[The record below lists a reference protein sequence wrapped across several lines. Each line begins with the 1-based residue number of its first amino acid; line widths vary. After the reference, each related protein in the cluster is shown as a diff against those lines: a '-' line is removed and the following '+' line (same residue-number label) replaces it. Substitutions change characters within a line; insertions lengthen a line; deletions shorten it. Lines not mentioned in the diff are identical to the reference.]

1 MKILFC
7 AYDRPGHIATGPN
20 AWIQRLIP
28 DLIHRYKLDVTT
40 LFLFNGK
47 TKDCPT
53 IEYFK
58 KNNLPIKTI
67 SLRRTPYTEDQVK
80 QILKI
85 IKENSITVL
94 IANLVI
100 PAFYAAKY
108 LNPFNIPVVL
118 VFHSN
123 DIFTKGVI
131 KKFINNGDKG
141 RITKSVSV
149 SNYINNLIDLPL
161 KSINHH
167 VIPCGT
173 PTTEYKAC
181 RNSPILKTIYAG
193 RLVIEAKQVLEL
205 THAFCKVA
213 KVNSNF
219 EFTII
224 GDGDQKKEV
233 DRLVKSYDNPR
244 VQLENAL
251 PPTEIIKRI
260 SEHHVFTLL
269 SDYEGMPIALME
281 AMACGVV
288 PVCYIGEGGIKEII
302 EDGVNGFILKDRSTD
317 FINKLR
323 ILQENPELW
332 QKMSQNAIK
341 TIQDKYNTNITHRKW
356 AELLL
361 SFKNSNSQPI
371 TISSKIVLDG
381 EPLIYS
387 DFRKPPFLNRSI
399 INVKEYWMRFRIL
412 VRPRARI
419 RKVLLQLK
427 QL

>member
-47 TKDCPT
+47 TIDCPT

-94 IANLVI
+94 VANLVI

-108 LNPFNIPVVL
+108 LNPFNIPVVS

-131 KKFINNGDKG
+131 KKFINNADKG

-224 GDGDQKKEV
+224 GDGDQKKGV

-288 PVCYIGEGGIKEII
+288 PVCYIGEGGINEII
-302 EDGVNGFILKDRSTD
+302 ENGVNGFIVENRTDDYHDKLK
-317 FINKLR
+317 
-323 ILQENPELW
+323 ILQENPDLW
-332 QKMSQNAIK
+332 NKMSKNAIK
-341 TIQDKYNTNITHRKW
+341 TIEDKYSTEITHEKW

-361 SFKNSNSQPI
+361 SFQNSTYQ
-371 TISSKIVLDG
+371 TIILPTKIELEG

-387 DFRKPPFLNRSI
+387 DFRKPKLINRCKLNA
-399 INVKEYWMRFRIL
+399 KEFWVRFRIF